1 MNKLPIELLKE
12 INYINDTKELKKE
25 INDFLLLSK
34 SKKEKVLKKKELEK
48 KEPLFL
54 KDKKYYRDLIF
65 FSKSENVL
73 NEIDLEIV
81 FCNGNKDLVDIW
93 KYFKVMSS
101 SANTSDDSF
110 GSIKIMLKDKNTN
123 KYIGILEISCDIYSC
138 DCRDNYIG
146 WTSENKRTK
155 TNIINNLFKE
165 RIAFIVNI
173 TCCIGLQPMAYNLN
187 IGKLLVMTVFSKE
200 VMEYFKERRGY
211 YYYGVS
217 TIGLYGKSI
226 QYEGLNEIKYIGET
240 KGNGTS
246 EIPIFLYEKIRY
258 FVKEYY
264 PDDYLY
270 RSKMSSSKMRI
281 LQFGLNHLNLNFRD
295 ILLHGMKRGIY
306 FGFVDNEKSK
316 DFFTGKIDKYE
327 PTNIKSFN
335 EIFNNWKE
343 RWATQRLQYLLK
355 ENKFKV
361 AFELKDFTLKERK
374 NQYSRQ
380 YNLNLMKNENWLKY
394 KKEKSKIYYE
404 NNKDNFLEELKID
417 FDKIN
422 LNYKFIDSQFLS
434 GFFDADGSVYISK
447 DTLFVSFTQCILNIL
462 LLIQKEYGG
471 TLFKR
476 LQRNKNQ
483 RDQYT
488 LRIVGLET
496 KKILEELEKNCI
508 LKFNKVNKALEFINY
523 INKVNSIEKEEL
535 IKYIRDKNKED
546 NEELLNRIN
555 WKYISGFFDGDGC
568 ISLNYRELEKNKI
581 IATLSLAQK
590 YTSKFLNYLK
600 IFMSDGLVKMSL
612 SKNFIST
619 TSKILIEFIYEKIKN
634 YIIVKKYQYDMM
646 INIFNELKKDSLIDY
661 NKIQEL
667 AYLIKNNKHQNIEYD
682 IDIDKVNLV
691 SSIKN
696 NIINSTNN
704 DINNIII
711 KETNTKIIQ
720 SEKKMGLNNPNYGHK
735 LSDEHALNISIAT
748 TNSKRANN
756 PNLSNEKIRE
766 IYELKG
772 KTSQIDVSKKYGMNR
787 EMIRRIWN
795 NELLPTDD
803 PNFINKKQE
812 IISNKTNNKTHPDIT
827 HEQKTSI
834 GKRSLNIDEYIIILQ
849 WKNKKNNGEKLNDKI
864 ISSPKLAEYLSNI
877 WNKKVSTDTIK
888 NIWIGRTKLFDF
900 EFIDK
905 CMTYEEYLKIIE
917 V

>member
-54 KDKKYYRDLIF
+54 KNKKYYRDLIF

-138 DCRDNYIG
+138 DCRDLYIG
-146 WTSENKRTK
+146 WTSENKKQK
-155 TNIINNLFKE
+155 TPIINNLSKD
-165 RIAFIVNI
+165 RIAFIINI

-217 TIGLYGKSI
+217 TFGLYGKSI
-226 QYEGLNEIKYIGET
+226 QYDRLNEIKYIGET
-240 KGNGTS
+240 KGNGTC
-246 EIPIFLYEKIRY
+246 EIPIDLYDNIRNY
-258 FVKEYY
+258 VKEYY
-264 PDDYLY
+264 PEEYLY
-270 RSKMSSSKMRI
+270 RSKMTSSKMRI
-281 LQFGLNHLNLNFRD
+281 LQFGLNRLDLNFRD
-295 ILLHGMKRGIY
+295 ILLHGKKRGVY
-306 FGFVDNEKSK
+306 FGYIDNKSK
-316 DFFTGKIDKYE
+316 DFLKCKIDIYK

-335 EIFNNWKE
+335 EIFNYWKQ
-343 RWATQRLQYLLK
+343 RWGNKRLLHLLK

-361 AFELKDFTLKERK
+361 KYELKDFTLKERK
-374 NQYSRQ
+374 NEYSKQ
-380 YNLNLMKNENWLKY
+380 YNLNLMNDENWLKY

-404 NNKDNFLEELKID
+404 NNKDNILEELKID

-447 DTLFVSFTQCILNIL
+447 DTLFVSFTQCVLNIL
-462 LLIQKEYGG
+462 LSIQKEYGG
-471 TLFKR
+471 TIFKR
-476 LQRNKNQ
+476 LKRNENQ

-496 KKILEELEKNCI
+496 KKILDELEKNCI
-508 LKFNKVNKALEFINY
+508 LKFNKVNKALDYIKH
-523 INKVNSIEKEEL
+523 INKENSLEKDEL
-535 IKYIRDKNKED
+535 IKFIRDKNKED
-546 NEELLNRIN
+546 NEELFNRIN
-555 WKYISGFFDGDGC
+555 WKYISGLFDGDGC
-568 ISLNYRELEKNKI
+568 ITLNYKDLEMNKI
-581 IATLSLAQK
+581 NPKLSIAQK
-590 YTSKFLNYLK
+590 YTPSYLNYLK
-600 IFMSDGLVKMSL
+600 VFMSNGLQKMSM
-612 SKNFIST
+612 SKFFIST
-619 TSKILIEFIYEKIKN
+619 SSKILIEFIYEKIKN

-661 NKIQEL
+661 NKIIEL
-667 AYLIKNNKHQNIEYD
+667 ANLIKNNKHQNIEYD
-682 IDIDKVNLV
+682 IDINKVNLV

-720 SEKKMGLNNPNYGHK
+720 SEKKMGLNNPNYGK
-735 LSDEHALNISIAT
+735 KISEDHALNISIAT

-756 PNLSNEKIRE
+756 ENLTNDKIRE
-766 IYELKG
+766 IFALK
-772 KTSQIDVSKKYGMNR
+772 TIFSQKDVSEKYGMNR
-787 EMIRRIWN
+787 EMIRRIWTKKI
-795 NELLPTDD
+795 LPTDD
-803 PNFINKKQE
+803 PDFINKKKE
-812 IISNKTNNKTHPDIT
+812 LIENKTNNKTNPNIT
-827 HEQKTSI
+827 PEQKTSI

-877 WNKKVSTDTIK
+877 WNKKVSADTIK

-905 CMTYEEYLKIIE
+905 CMNYEEYLKIIE